1 MKMPCRLPDL
11 WHLEKALTATG
22 LMAAVLVVFAVFVVI
37 GERAGWLAAILFAVT
52 AMSGCVW
59 IIVRFIPFSEHRK
72 KT

>member
-22 LMAAVLVVFAVFVVI
+22 LMAAMLAVFAVFVAI
-37 GERAGWLAAILFAVT
+37 GERVGWFAAGLFAVT
-52 AMSGCVW
+52 ALAGCVW